1 MLRDTSVFES
11 TSEPATFA
19 WNVAG
24 SVPSVAS
31 AAPFGEDE
39 AGAVWHIYREI
50 GRRIAR
56 NAYTRHASALGE
68 TSR

>member
-24 SVPSVAS
+24 SAPDVAR
-31 AAPFGEDE
+31 APFGEDE

-56 NAYTRHASALGE
+56 NAYTRHASALGD